1 MTEGTGH
8 VIDPAG
14 DARRTLQDA
23 VTSHGPEVLSDP
35 TVMDHL
41 CRTQLAALPGESIL
55 IVSAARAD
63 VPALLRDAIP
73 QFGNYGAI
81 QSVGTT
87 LAQASDLDGA
97 ASLWVV
103 REFARALGL
112 IAPGG
117 TQSMP
122 RPAPDGTGAE
132 APGAAV
138 ATREVGAGAAATA
151 GISAARAARGPGA
164 VAAPACRA
172 GLSWRADRSPG
183 WQEARSQGWRADRSP
198 GWREDRSRVWEE
210 ARSRRED
217 RRRGGRQG
225 PSCSPATRW
234 G

>member
-14 DARRTLQDA
+14 DARRALQDA
-23 VTSHGPEVLSDP
+23 VTSHGPEVLSDA

-41 CRTQLAALPGESIL
+41 CRTQLTALPGECIL
-55 IVSAARAD
+55 IVSAARSD

-73 QFGNYGAI
+73 QYGNYGAI
-81 QSVGTT
+81 QSVATT

-122 RPAPDGTGAE
+122 RPAPGGTGAG
-132 APGAAV
+132 APGSAV
-138 ATREVGAGAAATA
+138 ATGAGAAGAA
-151 GISAARAARGPGA
+151 AARRARWAARARGA
-164 VAAPACRA
+164 VAEPGCRADRECRA
-172 GLSWRADRSPG
+172 GLSWRQGWQDRSRG
-183 WQEARSQGWRADRSP
+183 WREDRSQ
-198 GWREDRSRVWEE
+198 GWREDRSRGWGAV
-210 ARSRRED
+210 RRG
-217 RRRGGRQG
+217 GGRQG
-225 PSCSPATRW
+225 PSCSTATRW

>member
-1 MTEGTGH
+1 M
-8 VIDPAG
+8 
-14 DARRTLQDA
+14 
-23 VTSHGPEVLSDP
+23 
-35 TVMDHL
+35 
-41 CRTQLAALPGESIL
+41 
-55 IVSAARAD
+55 
-63 VPALLRDAIP
+63 PALLRDAIP

-151 GISAARAARGPGA
+151 GMSAARRRGRRERWRHR
-164 VAAPACRA
+164 RA
-172 GLSWRADRSPG
+172 GRA
-183 WQEARSQGWRADRSP
+183 
-198 GWREDRSRVWEE
+198 
-210 ARSRRED
+210 
-217 RRRGGRQG
+217 
-225 PSCSPATRW
+225 
-234 G
+234 

>member
-81 QSVGTT
+81 QSVAST

-97 ASLWVV
+97 ASVWVV

-122 RPAPDGTGAE
+122 RPAPDGTGSE
-132 APGAAV
+132 APGAPA

-151 GISAARAARGPGA
+151 GISAGAGGAKSLYFRDPDGNLGELITRGF
-164 VAAPACRA
+164 
-172 GLSWRADRSPG
+172 WRNY
-183 WQEARSQGWRADRSP
+183 
-198 GWREDRSRVWEE
+198 
-210 ARSRRED
+210 
-217 RRRGGRQG
+217 
-225 PSCSPATRW
+225 
-234 G
+234 

>member
-41 CRTQLAALPGESIL
+41 CRTQLAALPGEAIL

-122 RPAPDGTGAE
+122 RPAPDGTGSE

-151 GISAARAARGPGA
+151 GISAGASGAGAGSGGGTGVPG
-164 VAAPACRA
+164 
-172 GLSWRADRSPG
+172 GLSWRR
-183 WQEARSQGWRADRSP
+183 GWREARSP
-198 GWREDRSRVWEE
+198 GWRGGGAAAREWREGRSRGWEE

-225 PSCSPATRW
+225 PSCSPVTRW

>member
-81 QSVGTT
+81 QSVATT

-122 RPAPDGTGAE
+122 RPAPDGTGSE
-132 APGAAV
+132 APRGRRGD
-138 ATREVGAGAAATA
+138 REVGAGAAATA
-151 GISAARAARGPGA
+151 GISAGAGGRGRDGGGTGVPGGPERA
-164 VAAPACRA
+164 
-172 GLSWRADRSPG
+172 
-183 WQEARSQGWRADRSP
+183 GWRAAGMAGGPQP
-198 GWREDRSRVWEE
+198 GM
-210 ARSRRED
+210 AGGPQPGMGGGPQPPGD